1 MSTNDAAKVTD
12 SVHVELQP
20 HGQAGTMPEPAEGQL
35 PPIPE
40 RPEDGASPA
49 TWAEYVVAL
58 GLHPDAAAELKRD
71 DLAELA
77 TRLGG

>member
-12 SVHVELQP
+12 SVHVDLRADDATTVP
-20 HGQAGTMPEPAEGQL
+20 DPAEGQL

-40 RPEDGASPA
+40 RPKDGAPHA
-49 TWAEYVVAL
+49 TRAEYVVAL
-58 GLHPDAAAELKRD
+58 GLHPDTAAELKRD